1 MVWISLGGD
10 APMSSQLPKSPVV
23 QLSDD
28 ELETINEEG
37 RKRDE
42 MHPDS
47 RNWKIPREMTNVRGL
62 KGEFAFAKYYDLEV
76 DTDLRPDGDGG
87 IDFVVEINGNEK
99 TVDVK
104 TVNYPNNPL
113 LLVREAREDHPD
125 MYVLTATDS
134 PEVKLVGML
143 PTDHVLARDPVESQY
158 GHLNHRFEE
167 DELLPLPPKDAVTQA
182 E

>member
-1 MVWISLGGD
+1 
-10 APMSSQLPKSPVV
+10 MSSESRSPPVV
-23 QLSDD
+23 CLPEEKL
-28 ELETINEEG
+28 ELAREEG
-37 RKRDE
+37 KKRDE

-47 RNWKIPREMTNVRGL
+47 RNWKISREMTNIRGL
-62 KGEFAFAKYYDLEV
+62 KGEFAFAEHYDLEV

-87 IDFVVEINGNEK
+87 IDFTIEIDGSRK

-113 LLVREAREDHPD
+113 LLVREAREEHPD
-125 MYVLTATDS
+125 LYVLTATDS
-134 PEVKLVGML
+134 EEVKLVGML
-143 PTDHVLARDPVESQY
+143 PTNHVLARDPVESQY

-167 DELLPLPPKDAVTQA
+167 AELLPLPSRDEVTQV